1 MDRSDIKSNDMTIE
15 KIDLKKEEAEEVR
28 FINMKQI
35 DSQELMEMWDQYAT
49 KKTATSGFFNMALMA
64 NNFMTLR
71 KTMTSS
77 QHKHG
82 AAYTWIDIMIIAATC
97 FSILMQL
104 FAGLVLIFLGRNNLA
119 GNDRIRQAL
128 TKNNDL
134 VTTVVFGIFIVN
146 LAINIFSMAE

>member
-1 MDRSDIKSNDMTIE
+1 MDSSGIKSSDVNTE
-15 KIDLKKEEAEEVR
+15 KTDFKKEEAEEVR

-35 DSQELMEMWDQYAT
+35 DPQELMEMWDQYAT

-77 QHKHG
+77 QHMHG
-82 AAYTWIDIMIIAATC
+82 TDYTWIDIMIIVATC
-97 FSILMQL
+97 FSLLMQL

-119 GNDRIRQAL
+119 GNDRIRKVL

-134 VTTVVFGIFIVN
+134 VTSVVFGIFIIN
-146 LAINIFSMAE
+146 LGINVFSMAE